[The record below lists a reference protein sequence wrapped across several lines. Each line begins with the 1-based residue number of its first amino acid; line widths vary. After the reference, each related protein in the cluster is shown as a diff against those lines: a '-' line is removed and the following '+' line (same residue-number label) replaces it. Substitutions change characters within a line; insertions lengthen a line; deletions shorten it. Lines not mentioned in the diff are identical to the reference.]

1 MGNKQ
6 SGPIPVTVPV
16 TEPVTEAVAKPAPLY
31 RFPPRPFPEP
41 PVYTSQAENYIG
53 EANPNLPIF
62 KVRTI
67 NPSGDFAF
75 WKDISE
81 RYPPMRR
88 TLTGAN
94 VDRAGNI
101 LEFGFK
107 VFLKLR
113 LYPSFIHLIVDT
125 FQFDTYMPD
134 DIQVEDAIKILK
146 DIATKPPQKG
156 VGQEQQVIQILRAI
170 PFEEANIHV
179 VNSNTKEGLEAG
191 SIDNYLSEYGNA
203 MILSHGHVTVIRK
216 IKGNYIFIDPHGE
229 VEESPIA
236 EMISYS
242 LPFKKQ
248 LQQSQCVLQGT
259 RGVCF
264 LYAIFFMCYPD
275 LSPSQLKQI
284 VEAIF
289 QRTRDLLEKNYRETH
304 DFNIQE
310 ELGKYGYSK
319 SIINENTK
327 YDLYILAVMEDFLS
341 SDPQEILSLPP
352 EQRLQK
358 RKTAGRRKK
367 SKKTRRKK

>member
-6 SGPIPVTVPV
+6 SVPIAVPASV
-16 TEPVTEAVAKPAPLY
+16 PDPSYK
-31 RFPPRPFPEP
+31 FPPRPFPEVP
-41 PVYTSQAENYIG
+41 TYTNQAENYST
-53 EANPNLPIF
+53 EASPDLPIF
-62 KVRTI
+62 KLRNI

-81 RYPPMRR
+81 RYPPMKR

-113 LYPSFIHLIVDT
+113 MYPNFIHLIVDT

-134 DIQVEDAIKILK
+134 NIRIEDAIKILK
-146 DIATKPPQKG
+146 DIATKPPKRG
-156 VGQEQQVIQILRAI
+156 IGQEQQLIQILRAI
-170 PFEEANIHV
+170 PFEEANIHL
-179 VNSNTKEGLEAG
+179 VNSHTKEGLEAD
-191 SIDNYLSEYGNA
+191 SIDSYLSKYGNA
-203 MILSHGHVTVIRK
+203 MVLSHGHVTMIRK
-216 IKGNYIFIDPHGE
+216 TSTGNYILIDPHGE
-229 VEESPIA
+229 EEETPIA

-275 LSPSQLKQI
+275 ISPNQLKQI
-284 VEAIF
+284 VEITF
-289 QRTRDLLEKNYRETH
+289 QRTRDFLETKYRETH
-304 DFNIQE
+304 DFSIQE

-327 YDLYILAVMEDFLS
+327 YDLFILAVMEDFLLT
-341 SDPQEILSLPP
+341 DPQEILHLPP
-352 EQRLQK
+352 DQRLAK
-358 RKTAGRRKK
+358 RKTAGRRRKSKK
-367 SKKTRRKK
+367 SKRTRRR